1 MYKRQLSFCIR
12 NPDRE
17 CEKAPEMEPAAIPER
32 KSAADSDA
40 ERTAAPDTEHILP
53 EPVVLERKVVA
64 MRCQNGK
71 HMKSGWKTF

>member
-1 MYKRQLSFCIR
+1 
-12 NPDRE
+12 
-17 CEKAPEMEPAAIPER
+17 MEPAAIPER
-32 KSAADSDA
+32 KSAAGSDAERMADSDAECTADSDA